1 MTSTSPWDG
10 LTKLLVGPI
19 AFLAM
24 RRRRSGE
31 HGEPLNLHSAPDGD
45 RDHRSGEEAIPNR

>member
-1 MTSTSPWDG
+1 MTSTSPWGG

-31 HGEPLNLHSAPDGD
+31 HGELLNLHSAPDGD